1 MKTLSVPAA
10 GAAALAAV
18 FAGQPASAG
27 EPVHLAPSSPWQLRY
42 DKEACR
48 LSRSFGEGEQEVVL
62 TLAKYAP
69 GIAMEFVVAGTPLR
83 PDGDRFAYRFDP
95 VREPDE
101 ERHALFGTA
110 DDGQTIWQFT
120 GELIPR
126 AMLAHVGG
134 GSEPGGLKAVET
146 RIAEQTEAFTIVSGV
161 RQPVSL
167 RTGSLAK
174 AMAALDTCLV
184 DLVRSWGYDPEQ
196 LSALSAWP
204 HPRSHP
210 RLWIRGTDYPDTA
223 LRDNLAGA
231 VRFRLAV
238 DAEGNVSDCVVQAAY
253 SDHAFREATCK
264 ALRHRARFT
273 PARDAEG
280 RPVAAYWVSSSLFAI
295 ARYR

>member
-1 MKTLSVPAA
+1 MKPVSVLAA
-10 GAAALAAV
+10 SAAALAAI
-18 FAGQPASAG
+18 FAGHPVSAG

-48 LSRSFGEGEQEVVL
+48 LSRTFGEGEQTVL
-62 TLAKYAP
+62 LSLAKYAP
-69 GIAMEFVVAGTPLR
+69 GIGMEFIAVGAPLR
-83 PDGDRFAYRFDP
+83 PDGNRFAYRLDP
-95 VREPDE
+95 IRDADE
-101 ERHALFGTA
+101 KRHALFGTA
-110 DDGQTIWQFT
+110 DDGQTVWQFT

-126 AMLAHVGG
+126 AVLAQIDG

-146 RIAEQTEAFTIVSGV
+146 RTAEQTEAFTIVSGV

-196 LSALSAWP
+196 LSALSTWP
-204 HPRSHP
+204 RPRSHP
-210 RLWIRGTDYPDTA
+210 RLWIRATDYPDTA
-223 LRDNLAGA
+223 MRDNLAGA

-238 DAEGNVSDCVVQAAY
+238 DAEGKVSDCVVQAAY
-253 SDHAFREATCK
+253 SDPAFREATCK

-273 PARDAEG
+273 PARDAQG
-280 RPVAAYWVSSSLFAI
+280 QPVEAYWVSSSLFTI
-295 ARYR
+295 GRHP